1 MQEVTYN
8 RSSSYAVNDTRPIQG
23 SLVFQSTKTKG
34 RTYEQQKGSVM
45 DVKGLLTEINNLD
58 TNNGVYVH
66 QIMLFHAITTLADKD
81 LFVQSANRK
90 MKDLYGMDFNSASLS
105 RNTRALM
112 NIGLIKLVPSSNDA
126 RQKEIVL
133 TTKGHQF
140 KQTLNKGGLK

>member
-8 RSSSYAVNDTRPIQG
+8 RSSSYAVNNTRPIQG
-23 SLVFQSTKTKG
+23 SLVFQSIKNKG
-34 RTYEQQKGSVM
+34 RMYEKQKGSIM
-45 DVKGLLTEINNLD
+45 DFRGLLTEINNLD

-66 QIMLFHAITTLADKD
+66 QIMLFHAITTLEDKD

-112 NIGLIKLVPSSNDA
+112 RMGLIKLVPSREDD
-126 RQKEIVL
+126 RQNQIVL
-133 TTKGHQF
+133 TTKGHQL